1 MSREVSKKRVGLALK
16 DMVWWAWWD
25 GLTDGLDDLSGLFQS
40 QLRSMDEIGGMDLE
54 LGQEQTW

>member
-1 MSREVSKKRVGLALK
+1 MSREVSKNRVDVALK

-25 GLTDGLDDLSGLFQS
+25 GLTDGVDDLSGLFQS

>member
-1 MSREVSKKRVGLALK
+1 MALK